1 MDDQDTGIWAL
12 WYDLAEETRDAYC
25 DWFHHVHIPEKLAR
39 PGYRWAAHYRLGH
52 GGRGQGWLALFGGA
66 SAHTFLAPP
75 PSELATRQS
84 ALTRQHMA
92 MRRPLGS
99 AIFAQEVRVDGPE
112 ARHRDPRASAP
123 VVQFGHYDA
132 PDAATDEAIGS
143 FYAQQ
148 RFPLGGHAQ
157 AARERRRL
165 APRRH
170 VRVHLARRAR
180 TPLRAAG
187 SRGAR
192 PVDAHGT
199 GRAQA
204 AACAVLA
211 RGRRA
216 RVAARRLRFALSR
229 RAGTREPPPHTPAH
243 RSRPRGTTSPAA
255 PATVNPGS
263 VPATPASAPPSP
275 ARSPRW

>member
-52 GGRGQGWLALFGGA
+52 GERGQGWLALFGGA

-84 ALTRQHMA
+84 DLTRKHMA

-112 ARHRDPRASAP
+112 ARYRDPRASAP

-132 PDAATDEAIGS
+132 PNAATDEAIGS

-148 RFPLGGHAQ
+148 RFPL
-157 AARERRRL
+157 
-165 APRRH
+165 
-170 VRVHLARRAR
+170 LARLPGVVATRKLLASVGGWRHGVMYEFTSLAEREHHYEPLEAEAR
-180 TPLRAAG
+180 DPSTRMGQVVP
-187 SRGAR
+187 
-192 PVDAHGT
+192 
-199 GRAQA
+199 
-204 AACAVLA
+204 
-211 RGRRA
+211 
-216 RVAARRLRFALSR
+216 RLRHAPF
-229 RAGTREPPPHTPAH
+229 
-243 RSRPRGTTSPAA
+243 SPAVGVRA
-255 PATVNPGS
+255 WPPAI
-263 VPATPASAPPSP
+263 
-275 ARSPRW
+275 